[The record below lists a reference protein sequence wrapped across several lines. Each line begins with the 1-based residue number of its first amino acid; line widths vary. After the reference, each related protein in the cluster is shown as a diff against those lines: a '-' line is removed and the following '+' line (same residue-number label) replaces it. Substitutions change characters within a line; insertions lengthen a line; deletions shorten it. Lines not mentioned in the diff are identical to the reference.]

1 MVSVN
6 FQLVRSVDCM
16 ELSVIDGLITEA
28 VVMLTGHKGGGKT
41 VLCEIFTAID
51 IPGAS
56 EVRATHFEVRVAPV
70 DSSAHVQQADTGLGT
85 AVMCLVTQVLT
96 SLVIVVTLEGRAG
109 VVTWRGHG
117 QRPTLIADCIISIA
131 RPPFC
136 LDAALSGG
144 QAAVLV
150 SGQGAEGVI
159 VRSTVTV
166 VTVDDALVSTRHEA
180 SCVVTVV

>member
-1 MVSVN
+1 MN

-16 ELSVIDGLITEA
+16 ELSIIDGLITQT
-28 VVMLTGHKGGGKT
+28 VVMLTGHKGGGET
-41 VLCEIFTAID
+41 VPCEIFAAID
-51 IPGAS
+51 ISGAS
-56 EVRATHFEVRVAPV
+56 EVRSAHFEVRVTPL
-70 DSSAHVQQADTGLGT
+70 DSSAHVQQADTGMGA
-85 AVMCLVTQVLT
+85 AVICLVTQVL
-96 SLVIVVTLEGRAG
+96 AG
-109 VVTWRGHG
+109 VVVVVTPEGGTGVVTRRGHG

-166 VTVDDALVSTRHEA
+166 ITVDDALVSTRHEA
-180 SCVVTVV
+180 SGVVTEV